1 MPGSRKDVK
10 QKKLF
15 LNAYRL
21 IALPANNFL
30 RLLVF
35 VRWSLQLGNHQQP
48 AYCLHKIAHK
58 SKVLQ
63 KMPMTA
69 KNK

>member
-1 MPGSRKDVK
+1 MLTDLSPYRQIISFR
-10 QKKLF
+10 F
-15 LNAYRL
+15 L
-21 IALPANNFL
+21 P
-30 RLLVF
+30 LLVF